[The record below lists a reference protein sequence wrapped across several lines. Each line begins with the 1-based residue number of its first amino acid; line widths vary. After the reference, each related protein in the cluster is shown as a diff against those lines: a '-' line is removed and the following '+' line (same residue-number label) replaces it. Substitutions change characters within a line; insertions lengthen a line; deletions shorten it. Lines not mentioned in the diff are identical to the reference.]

1 MELKKKWRKKRV
13 SNLQNTLLS
22 GKFLLVFYFH
32 HAFTAWNNQAI
43 CHFLFTFGAIVG
55 FSERTK
61 PWVANIVKSKTTKS
75 INSKLLSIFFICLFA
90 TRCLQP
96 STTFDDDLFRSAFF
110 FLSLWKKWGKGE
122 SEFVLPHSI
131 FSIPFRIILQVR
143 FSFGLTKRTKVNSS
157 FYFLQEKKR
166 RDRGSG
172 RARICT
178 SSSFNL
184 LIRGFKYD
192 CFCFTQSSI
201 YGILC
206 SIASIPFKH
215 LLLWPISI
223 SLSRSL
229 CVCVNTRYYY
239 SVLYLNK
246 RSQVLLLLIV
256 VSKLNWIFNEVCPH
270 FDLSKF
276 EYNHSKCRK
285 KCECKARIK
294 CETSPRV
301 ISMACRHTVSN
312 GNTLKC
318 QTSVHS
324 LIKCC
329 VTKCWVYIEVHQFA
343 RIT

>member
-1 MELKKKWRKKRV
+1 M
-13 SNLQNTLLS
+13 
-22 GKFLLVFYFH
+22 
-32 HAFTAWNNQAI
+32 
-43 CHFLFTFGAIVG
+43 
-55 FSERTK
+55 
-61 PWVANIVKSKTTKS
+61 
-75 INSKLLSIFFICLFA
+75 IFFA
-90 TRCLQP
+90 
-96 STTFDDDLFRSAFF
+96 AHFF
-110 FLSLWKKWGKGE
+110 FSRYGR
-122 SEFVLPHSI
+122 SEE
-131 FSIPFRIILQVR
+131 
-143 FSFGLTKRTKVNSS
+143 KVNSNSCCRIAS
-157 FYFLQEKKR
+157 FQFHFVLFYKCGSVSGWQREQKSIHLSTFCRKKSGETVGAGEREYVRVRLSIYLSGDSSMIAFVLQ
-166 RDRGSG
+166 G
-172 RARICT
+172 RFA
-178 SSSFNL
+178 
-184 LIRGFKYD
+184 
-192 CFCFTQSSI
+192 QSSI

-294 CETSPRV
+294 CVTSPRV

-329 VTKCWVYIEVHQFA
+329 VTKCWVYKCTLKFINLHELLKSWVKAPSFFFIKIASRTELLINSCRKTSQFRHTCWFFQILFSQRKKCSVLA
-343 RIT
+343 RRYISHDMDKKPLCSDRNRSLNFYVDFYSSSAF